1 MRKIR
6 RICALALSIA
16 GNVAVGSAAASRDG
30 EALYVFS
37 GVKGAMAYTVDRTG
51 ANLPQTYSLWQFV
64 KTISTSRPT
73 FKAGADKAGLKEVRA
88 NGFAVRI
95 FSITFEWRAL
105 FALDQV
111 DGP

>member
-30 EALYVFS
+30 EALHVFS

-51 ANLPQTYSLWQFV
+51 ANLPQTYSPWEFL
-64 KTISTSRPT
+64 KTISTSGPT
-73 FKAGADKAGLKEVRA
+73 FKAGADKAALKEVRA

-95 FSITFEWRAL
+95 FLITFE
-105 FALDQV
+105 
-111 DGP
+111 